1 MTEYNNVDDLL
12 KTLFSEFSTT
22 EDNIIKDY
30 IAGKI
35 NKDEYIKRMEELR
48 ERRRNKI

>member
-1 MTEYNNVDDLL
+1 MGEYNDVEDLL

-35 NKDEYIKRMEELR
+35 NRDEYIKRREDLR

>member
-35 NKDEYIKRMEELR
+35 NRDEYIKRMEDLR